1 MGQLLSSSNVPDG
14 DAMETLNLI
23 EDDLQEVQVDHMTN
37 YNHMYNKEND
47 FKMMLKNY
55 EPIDFTKEKYLIQDD
70 TEKMK

>member
-55 EPIDFTKEKYLIQDD
+55 EPTDFTKEKYLIQDD